1 MVDHFGLECLGRGGG
16 RGAEQRTIIM
26 GPRGERAGVDV
37 PLGRVFLLA
46 ALVVVASGCL
56 CGRGGIFQ
64 GVKKVLGYLFLG

>member
-1 MVDHFGLECLGRGGG
+1 
-16 RGAEQRTIIM
+16 M

>member
-1 MVDHFGLECLGRGGG
+1 MSLWGGF
-16 RGAEQRTIIM
+16 
-26 GPRGERAGVDV
+26 
-37 PLGRVFLLA
+37 FLLA